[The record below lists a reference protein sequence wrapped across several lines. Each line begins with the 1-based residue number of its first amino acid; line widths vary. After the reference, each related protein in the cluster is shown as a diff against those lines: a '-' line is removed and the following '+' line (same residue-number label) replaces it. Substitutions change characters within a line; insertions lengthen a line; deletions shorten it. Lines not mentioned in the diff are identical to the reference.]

1 MPWTLLKLTTLKRLV
16 AAVNVIDLAAVNV
29 IDLAAMNV
37 IDPAAVNA
45 IDAEAHLSNNSN
57 APNPIIS
64 IRELIY
70 IF

>member
-16 AAVNVIDLAAVNV
+16 AAVNV